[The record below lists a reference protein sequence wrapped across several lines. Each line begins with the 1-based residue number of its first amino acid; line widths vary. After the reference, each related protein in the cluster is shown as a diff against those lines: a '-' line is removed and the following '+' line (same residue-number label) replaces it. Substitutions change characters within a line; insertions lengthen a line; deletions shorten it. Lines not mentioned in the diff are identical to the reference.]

1 MDAAPNV
8 FPPKFAEKMKQE
20 AEGFLKE
27 VMEAVNQASDGD
39 WVAGSEERVRN
50 LTAEFRKRVYERALQ
65 ERIDAAEAAFSPS
78 GDDRDRSG
86 AQAAGAEA
94 ESQQG
99 TAEDLAADD
108 QRPD

>member
-20 AEGFLKE
+20 AEEFLKE
-27 VMEAVNQASDGD
+27 VMQAVNQASDGD
-39 WVAGSEERVRN
+39 WIADSEERVRN

-78 GDDRDRSG
+78 GDNRDRSG
-86 AQAAGAEA
+86 LSAAGAEA

-99 TAEDLAADD
+99 AAEDLAVDD